1 MSGDPSETW
10 NIPPGRAHCRQHRD
24 SAWHFN
30 SVPVDSD
37 PHAGNSSA

>member
-1 MSGDPSETW
+1 MSEDPSRDLEH
-10 NIPPGRAHCRQHRD
+10 PPGRAYCRQHRD
-24 SAWHFN
+24 SAWHLN

>member
-10 NIPPGRAHCRQHRD
+10 KPPGRAYCRQHRD
-24 SAWHFN
+24 SAWHLN